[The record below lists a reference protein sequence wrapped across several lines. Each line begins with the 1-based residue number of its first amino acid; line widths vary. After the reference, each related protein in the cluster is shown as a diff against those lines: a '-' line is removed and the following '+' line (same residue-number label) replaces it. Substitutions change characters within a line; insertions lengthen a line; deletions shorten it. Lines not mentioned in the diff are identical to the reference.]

1 MARIKGGT
9 FQAHH
14 EQVWSD
20 LTEAMGTLLAER
32 GYDGFNL
39 GHVAAGAGIA
49 RNTIYNYAKDKAA
62 LAAKVAQHASRDI
75 LARIDQIAAGPEPA
89 PQRLAE
95 IVDTLMRSFSTPAV
109 RLMLHSPVSPMPQ
122 DVLEHP
128 EGPFAQVAA
137 AVEQVLRDG
146 VDEGAF
152 RPVGDVTLTTHLLSG
167 IVRSGAERM
176 AAGADIE
183 QILPAVTD
191 LLLAALLPRPA
202 ASTPAV
208 RS

>member
-1 MARIKGGT
+1 MPRIKGAT

-20 LTEAMGTLLAER
+20 LTEAMGALLAER

-39 GHVAAGAGIA
+39 GHVAARAGIA

-62 LAAKVAQHASRDI
+62 LAAKIAQHASRDI
-75 LARIDQIAAGPEPA
+75 LARIDEIAAGPEPA
-89 PQRLAE
+89 PRRLAQ
-95 IVDTLMRSFSTPAV
+95 IVDTLMRSFDTPAV
-109 RLMLHSPVSPMPQ
+109 RLMLHSPATAMPQ

-146 VDEGAF
+146 VDEGTF

-167 IVRSGAERM
+167 IVRAGAERT
-176 AAGADIE
+176 ASGADIE

-191 LLLAALLPRPA
+191 LLLAALEPRTAEPTTA
-202 ASTPAV
+202 QP
-208 RS
+208 